1 MPGLNTPTG
10 NPAPSV
16 LTSTSAAALVK
27 VYVFGHCEKT
37 LSKYYLFNLCYNI
50 IAIIHIF
57 IKVHTN

>member
-27 VYVFGHCEKT
+27 VYVFGHCETT
-37 LSKYYLFNLCYNI
+37 LSK
-50 IAIIHIF
+50 
-57 IKVHTN
+57 